1 MKNAVHVIPFI
12 RSPYNYDMESSSDES
27 SLKCLDPSL
36 AQQNFKDET
45 DINTIVKRF
54 NLTGEL
60 PNNLAVPQYGDFTE
74 VTDYHSALNL
84 VIKAEDAFMSMP
96 AEVRAR
102 FNNDPGAFLDF
113 VNDGNNRE
121 EAARLGLLVPPV
133 EAVIERSLPSDTS
146 APQPDKET
154 L

>member
-1 MKNAVHVIPFI
+1 MKSHVVPFI
-12 RSPYNYDMESSSDES
+12 RSPFNYDMESSSDES
-27 SLKCLDPSL
+27 SLLCLDPSL

-54 NLTGEL
+54 NITGEL
-60 PNNLAVPQYGDFTE
+60 PNNVAVPQYGDFLD

-84 VIKAEDAFMSMP
+84 VIKAEDSFMAMP
-96 AEVRAR
+96 AEVRSR

-113 VNDGNNRE
+113 VYDGKNRD
-121 EAARLGLLVPPV
+121 EAARLGLLVEPV
-133 EAVIERSLPSDTS
+133 KVSDTS
-146 APQPDKET
+146 EPQPDKET